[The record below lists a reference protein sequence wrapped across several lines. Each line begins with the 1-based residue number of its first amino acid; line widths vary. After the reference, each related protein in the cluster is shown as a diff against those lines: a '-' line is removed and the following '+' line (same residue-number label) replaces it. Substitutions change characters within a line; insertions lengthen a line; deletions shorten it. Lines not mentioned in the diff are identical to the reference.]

1 MEKTFSDL
9 ELDPKLLST
18 LKSIGYE
25 TPTPIQATAIPEAL
39 KGRDLI
45 ASAQTG
51 TGKTAAFLLPAI
63 HAMVNG
69 PKATPRCPQML
80 VLVPTRELAEQVSKE
95 AVKFSKAFP
104 HINTVCIY
112 GGMPYP
118 VQNRSLSRPYQI
130 LVATPGRLMDHMER
144 GRIDLSQVQF
154 FVLDEA
160 DRMLDMGFIEAV
172 ENIAHEM
179 PAERQTLLFSA
190 TLNKKVLRISRE
202 LQKDPF
208 QIAIEPDASKQSPI
222 DKRLYYVNDIDH
234 KMQLLDN
241 LLEDPE
247 ITQAIV
253 FTSTKIQADRLA
265 DDLRDKGHST
275 APLHGDINQN
285 RRNRTLNGLRKG
297 QIKILVATDV
307 AARGIDVSELSHVI
321 NFDIPRHAEDF
332 VHRIGRTGRA
342 GASGVAITFA
352 TYSEKPFLHAIN
364 QLTGAAM
371 DVHTIAGLEP
381 RPESTRGRSFGG
393 PANGGRGGK
402 KPFGFKGGQGGGRGG
417 FSGGRG
423 ESSFS
428 GRRESGF
435 SGGRDSN
442 FSERRESNF
451 SDRRESSAPRG
462 ESSFSGG
469 RRESTFAPR
478 SESSFSGAPRREA
491 RGESKFGGQRRE
503 SGFSGGRS
511 QSSFPQK
518 PFSPD
523 GFKKRVNKTR
533 SEQ

>member
-1 MEKTFSDL
+1 MEKTFADL

-63 HAMVNG
+63 HAMING
-69 PKATPRCPQML
+69 PKATPKCPQML
-80 VLVPTRELAEQVSKE
+80 ILVPTRELAEQVSKE

-144 GRIDLSQVQF
+144 GRIDLSQVKF

-202 LQKDPF
+202 LQKNPF
-208 QIAIEPDASKQSPI
+208 EIAIEPDASKQSPI
-222 DKRLYYVNDIDH
+222 VKRLYYVDGIDH

-265 DDLRDKGHST
+265 DDLRDKGHKT

-285 RRNRTLNGLRKG
+285 KRNRTLNGLRKG

-342 GASGVAITFA
+342 GATGVAITFA
-352 TYSEKPFLHAIN
+352 TYQEKPFLHAID

-381 RPESTRGRSFGG
+381 RPEPTRGRSFGG

-402 KPFGFKGGQGGGRGG
+402 KPFGSRGGQGGGRGG
-417 FSGGRG
+417 FSD
-423 ESSFS
+423 
-428 GRRESGF
+428 RRESGF
-435 SGGRDSN
+435 APRRDSG
-442 FSERRESNF
+442 FAPRRDSGFAPRRDAEF
-451 SDRRESSAPRG
+451 APRRESSDR
-462 ESSFSGG
+462 EQSNERNDSNFSGG
-469 RRESTFAPR
+469 RRESTFAAPR
-478 SESSFSGAPRREA
+478 RESKFGEAPRREA
-491 RGESKFGGQRRE
+491 RGESKFFGTPRRE
-503 SGFSGGRS
+503 SGFSGGR
-511 QSSFPQK
+511 PQYPTK
-518 PFSPD
+518 PFSP
-523 GFKKRVNKTR
+523 KRVNKTR
-533 SEQ
+533 TEQ